1 MNTDLQKR
9 IYEATGTLIRKAAC
23 GGGHLDC
30 YTKDGRWV
38 RFRPFDFDKNKFNV
52 EIYNMERCY
61 FECQVPLTESELCA
75 CIRDNTIPRHALVG
89 QKISISDKYWKDEH
103 PSFLTKVRRALFPR
117 KDEHWRPGDETTI
130 QYRGMTFNAR
140 CVYSSEG
147 YDDLLCGSSEAGSD
161 WLLLS

>member
-38 RFRPFDFDKNKFNV
+38 RFLPFDFDPHKFSV
-52 EIYNMERCY
+52 EIYNMEKQY
-61 FECQVPLTESELCA
+61 FECTVHLTESELYD

-89 QKISISDKYWKDEH
+89 QKISISGKYWKVEN
-103 PSFLTKVRRALFPR
+103 PSLLTKIRRAVFPR
-117 KDEHWRPGDETTI
+117 KDEHWRPGDITTI

-140 CVYSSEG
+140 CTYVSEG
-147 YDDLLCGSSEAGSD
+147 YDDLLWGSSEAGSD
-161 WLLLS
+161 WEILA